1 MQTYKIELT
10 KKEVLCIER
19 AFDYYALK
27 AKDDHRQTKKR
38 LPDGRENAPFGSRLL
53 GRLGA
58 VVGRAIF
65 GIL

>member
-27 AKDDHRQTKKR
+27 AKDAKK
-38 LPDGRENAPFGSRLL
+38 DKKTTEDLL
-53 GRLGA
+53 RFFRGLGGLA
-58 VVGRAIF
+58 HKEK
-65 GIL
+65 